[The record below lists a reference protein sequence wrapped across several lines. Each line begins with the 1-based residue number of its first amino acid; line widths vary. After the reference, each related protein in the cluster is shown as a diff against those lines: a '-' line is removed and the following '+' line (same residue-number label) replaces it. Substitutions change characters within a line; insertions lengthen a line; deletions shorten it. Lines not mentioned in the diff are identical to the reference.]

1 VIQEADIQGISTRSV
16 DDLVKAMGCS
26 GVSKSQVSR
35 LCEEI
40 DDKVQAF
47 LTRPIEGDWPYLW
60 IDATYVKARQAGRVV
75 SVAVIIAVGANAEG
89 RREVLGM
96 QVGPSEAEPFWT
108 EFLRSLARRGQLPV
122 PPARDRTEPSAFRDD
137 AAPEVPGYRSDAAVS
152 VEHPF
157 PVKLLRSFG
166 CLTAYNGAE
175 NDFPADRNEQ
185 ALQYELYAPECD
197 VNQSNLKFGDIGFRP
212 SLILAS
218 CMFILE
224 SIDEMHN

>member
-1 VIQEADIQGISTRSV
+1 
-16 DDLVKAMGCS
+16 
-26 GVSKSQVSR
+26 
-35 LCEEI
+35 
-40 DDKVQAF
+40 
-47 LTRPIEGDWPYLW
+47 
-60 IDATYVKARQAGRVV
+60 
-75 SVAVIIAVGANAEG
+75 VGANAEG

-137 AAPEVPGYRSDAAVS
+137 AAPEVPGYRSDAVVS

-157 PVKLLRSFG
+157 PVKLSRRVG
-166 CLTAYNGAE
+166 CQTADNGAE
-175 NDFPADRNEQ
+175 NDLAASRNEQ
-185 ALQYELYAPECD
+185 ALQYELYASVYA
-197 VNQSNLKFGDIGFRP
+197 VNQSDLKFGEIGFWP